1 MSAKVQYQMRYG
13 RLRLVCFA
21 GLLLVGLAGVTLWF
35 KDYRSPLALTS
46 SMTDQTQAS
55 TNPGAPSSQ
64 HSPQQPEQK
73 NSLQEDQADV
83 RPLTTKQVFD
93 LSARVVLARCHS
105 VTTRRVNGG
114 NIFTFSE
121 FAITSVIKGPPGEV
135 VTLRLLGGRIGNEEV
150 RTDSLP
156 TFKDQEEVVLFL
168 GKENK
173 DGYPTVF
180 PQGVFRIRT
189 EPVTQTKVV
198 VPKPS
203 GLQLFNSQGKPYSS
217 APESLPLEDFL
228 LSLRKLK

>member
-1 MSAKVQYQMRYG
+1 MSAKVQYQMRYE

-21 GLLLVGLAGVTLWF
+21 GLLLVGLAGVTLWLR
-35 KDYRSPLALTS
+35 DYRSSLAVTS
-46 SMTDQTQAS
+46 MPDQTQAS
-55 TNPGAPSSQ
+55 TNPNTPS
-64 HSPQQPEQK
+64 PGPEQK
-73 NSLQEDQADV
+73 NSLQDDGGDV

-93 LSARVVLARCHS
+93 LSARVVLAKCRS
-105 VTTRRVNGG
+105 VTTRRANGG

-121 FAITSVIKGPPGEV
+121 FGITSVIKGPPGET

-150 RTDSLP
+150 SADGIP
-156 TFKDQEEVVLFL
+156 TFRDQEEVVLFL

-180 PQGVFRIRT
+180 PQGVFRVRA

-198 VPKPS
+198 VPTPS
-203 GLQLFNSQGKPYSS
+203 GLQLFDSQGKPYSS